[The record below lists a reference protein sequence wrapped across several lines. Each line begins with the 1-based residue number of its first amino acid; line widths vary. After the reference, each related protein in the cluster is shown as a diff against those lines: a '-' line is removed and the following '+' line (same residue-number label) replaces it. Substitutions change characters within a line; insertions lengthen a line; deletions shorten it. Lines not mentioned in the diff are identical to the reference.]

1 MRQPID
7 RMTARAL
14 DLLLDALRRRP
25 VVVSPTDILET
36 YDLVER
42 ASA

>member
-1 MRQPID
+1 VRQPID

-14 DLLLDALRRRP
+14 DLLLDALRRP
-25 VVVSPTDILET
+25 AEAASPADVLET

-42 ASA
+42 AST